1 MSPSRTNPAEFLGGK
16 SSEAHLGL
24 LAQGLPQWSLS
35 HVWPHLLLTSSSSW
49 VWRRRLPYQR
59 LFPIFS
65 PKMGCP
71 HLCTGGCL
79 ESCSPPNP
87 HPPWS
92 SPTKRR
98 TVIQLSG
105 KCFQNELQVSF
116 HKGEG
121 ETLRGCNLGLG
132 NVFLKGACVPW
143 KQSPKAQFQLISA
156 KLATANE
163 LCNCQ

>member
-1 MSPSRTNPAEFLGGK
+1 MCGPIYCSQAAAAGFGGEDFPTSGCSPS
-16 SSEAHLGL
+16 
-24 LAQGLPQWSLS
+24 LAPKWG
-35 HVWPHLLLTSSSSW
+35 V
-49 VWRRRLPYQR
+49 
-59 LFPIFS
+59 PIFAQVDVLRAV
-65 PKMGCP
+65 P
-71 HLCTGGCL
+71 
-79 ESCSPPNP
+79 PPNP

-143 KQSPKAQFQLISA
+143 KQSPEAQFQLISA